1 LILLDEN
8 SLRSQREFLEAR
20 RLPVRKVGLDWGR
33 AGMTDDEIVT
43 KLRGARQI
51 TFFTRDA
58 DFYQR
63 SLCHPAY
70 CLAVIAAPAEQLA
83 SYATRLLR
91 HRSFRTHAL
100 RMAKVLRLQPSGIV
114 YWARNSNVESFEVWR
129 WPAAAGSSSR
139 Q

>member
-33 AGMTDDEIVT
+33 PGMTDGEILT
-43 KLRGARQI
+43 ELRGARQV

-58 DFYQR
+58 DFYRR

-70 CLAVIAAPAEQLA
+70 CLVVIAAAAEQLA
-83 SYATRLLR
+83 SYATPLLR
-91 HRSFRTHAL
+91 HRRFRTHAL
-100 RMAKVLRLQPSGIV
+100 RMAKVLRLQPSRILCWV
-114 YWARNSNVESFEVWR
+114 RNSNVVSFR
-129 WPAAAGSSSR
+129 
-139 Q
+139 

>member
-20 RLPVRKVGLDWGR
+20 RVPVRKVGLNWGR
-33 AGMTDDEIVT
+33 AGMTDREILT
-43 KLRGARQI
+43 KLRGARQV

-58 DFYQR
+58 AFYQR

-70 CLAVIAAPAEQLA
+70 CLVVIAAPAEQLA

-91 HRSFRTHAL
+91 HRGFRTHAL
-100 RMAKVLRLQPSGIV
+100 RMAKVVRLQPSGIV
-114 YWARNSNVESFEVWR
+114 YWVRNSNVESLEVWR
-129 WPAAAGSSSR
+129 
-139 Q
+139 

>member
-1 LILLDEN
+1 MTLLDEN

-20 RLPVRKVGLDWGR
+20 RLPDRKVGSDWGR
-33 AGMTDDEIVT
+33 PGMTDGDILTE
-43 KLRGARQI
+43 LRGARQV

-70 CLAVIAAPAEQLA
+70 CLAVTAAPAEQLA

-91 HRSFRTHAL
+91 HRGFRTHAL

-114 YWARNSNVESFEVWR
+114 YWVRDSNLESFEVWK
-129 WPAAAGSSSR
+129 
-139 Q
+139 

>member
-33 AGMTDDEIVT
+33 PGMTDGEILT
-43 KLRGARQI
+43 ELRGARQV

-58 DFYQR
+58 DFYRR

-70 CLAVIAAPAEQLA
+70 CLVVIAASAEQLA

-100 RMAKVLRLQPSGIV
+100 RMAKVLRLQPSRILCWV
-114 YWARNSNVESFEVWR
+114 RNSNVVSFR
-129 WPAAAGSSSR
+129 
-139 Q
+139 

>member
-1 LILLDEN
+1 MILLDEN

-33 AGMTDDEIVT
+33 PGMTDGEILT
-43 KLRGARQI
+43 ELRGARQV

-58 DFYQR
+58 DFYRR

-70 CLAVIAAPAEQLA
+70 CLVVIAASAEQLA

-100 RMAKVLRLQPSGIV
+100 RMAKVLRLQPSRILCWV
-114 YWARNSNVESFEVWR
+114 RNSNVVSFR
-129 WPAAAGSSSR
+129 
-139 Q
+139 